1 MKKRTC
7 NKTAALCG
15 LILLAI
21 SSAVLGGC
29 GKSEILAPDAKT
41 VLPSYPE
48 SIDQE
53 KDWDKW
59 RKNQDENEVPQ
70 SFIES
75 QSGFTFTTARE
86 LLAGRE
92 ENLVYS
98 PASLYYALSLAAS
111 GTRRETA
118 GELYRFLGVRIPTAP
133 LSMRGGSTGFYI
145 ATVPSARCGWQPP
158 FGWIKA

>member
-29 GKSEILAPDAKT
+29 GKSEILEPDAKT

-98 PASLYYALSLAAS
+98 PASLYYALSLAA
-111 GTRRETA
+111 
-118 GELYRFLGVRIPTAP
+118 
-133 LSMRGGSTGFYI
+133 
-145 ATVPSARCGWQPP
+145 
-158 FGWIKA
+158 

>member
-1 MKKRTC
+1 MKKEHVTKRS
-7 NKTAALCG
+7 ALCG

-29 GKSEILAPDAKT
+29 GKSEILAPDAKM

-75 QSGFTFTTARE
+75 QSGFTFTTAR
-86 LLAGRE
+86 
-92 ENLVYS
+92 
-98 PASLYYALSLAAS
+98 AS
-111 GTRRETA
+111 GRPGGKSGLLP
-118 GELYRFLGVRIPTAP
+118 GEP
-133 LSMRGGSTGFYI
+133 LLRLVSGGIGNTGRNGRGAVPVSGSGGS
-145 ATVPSARCGWQPP
+145 RQRR
-158 FGWIKA
+158 

>member
-86 LLAGRE
+86 LLGRPGGKSGLLPGE
-92 ENLVYS
+92 PLLRLV
-98 PASLYYALSLAAS
+98 S
-111 GTRRETA
+111 GGIGNTGRNGRGA
-118 GELYRFLGVRIPTAP
+118 VPVSG
-133 LSMRGGSTGFYI
+133 SGGS
-145 ATVPSARCGWQPP
+145 RQRR
-158 FGWIKA
+158 

>member
-92 ENLVYS
+92 ENLV
-98 PASLYYALSLAAS
+98 S
-111 GTRRETA
+111 GGIGNTGRNGRGA
-118 GELYRFLGVRIPTAP
+118 VPVSG
-133 LSMRGGSTGFYI
+133 SGGS
-145 ATVPSARCGWQPP
+145 RQRR
-158 FGWIKA
+158 

>member
-29 GKSEILAPDAKT
+29 GKSEILEPDAKT

-53 KDWDKW
+53 KDW
-59 RKNQDENEVPQ
+59 
-70 SFIES
+70 
-75 QSGFTFTTARE
+75 G
-86 LLAGRE
+86 
-92 ENLVYS
+92 
-98 PASLYYALSLAAS
+98 
-111 GTRRETA
+111 
-118 GELYRFLGVRIPTAP
+118 
-133 LSMRGGSTGFYI
+133 
-145 ATVPSARCGWQPP
+145 
-158 FGWIKA
+158 